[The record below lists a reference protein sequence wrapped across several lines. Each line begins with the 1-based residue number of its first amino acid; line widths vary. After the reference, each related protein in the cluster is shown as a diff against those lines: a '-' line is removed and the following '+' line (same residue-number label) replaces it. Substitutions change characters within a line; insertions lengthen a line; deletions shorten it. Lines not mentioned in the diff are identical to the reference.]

1 MGLKSFKRAGKAI
14 ATGGGSEIYDLLKGP
29 SASSIRKAKAMAEAA
44 ELARLKAQEKKRR
57 EDARFATSEGEGI
70 AAAANIDLSIEDTTD
85 FESRGI
91 IDEDEEEGL
100 GLFI

>member
-1 MGLKSFKRAGKAI
+1 MSWYKKLERGVL
-14 ATGGGSEIYDLLKGP
+14 GP
-29 SASSIRKAKAMAEAA
+29 SASSLRKARAKAEAD
-44 ELARLKAQEKKRR
+44 ELMRLKIAEKKKR